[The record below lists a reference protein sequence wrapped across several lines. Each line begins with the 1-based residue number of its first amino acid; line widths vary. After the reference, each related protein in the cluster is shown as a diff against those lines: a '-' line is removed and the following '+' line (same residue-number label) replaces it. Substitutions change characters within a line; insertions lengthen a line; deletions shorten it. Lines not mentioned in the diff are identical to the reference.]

1 MFLGW
6 YDPEK
11 KRPARL
17 KLEEAIERYEEKF
30 GSQPET
36 VLTSVVDAEELASD
50 KKSPEIIVRGVNYIP
65 RFTFYVGIDELP
77 GEEVAEAA

>member
-11 KRPARL
+11 KKPARD

-30 GSQPET
+30 GGPPAA
-36 VLTSVVDAEELASD
+36 VLTSVAEAEELLND
-50 KKSPEIIVRGVNYIP
+50 KKAPAILVRGVNYIP

-77 GEEVAEAA
+77 GEELAEAA

>member
-11 KRPARL
+11 KKPARR

-30 GSQPET
+30 SSLPEA
-36 VLTSVVDAEELASD
+36 VLTSVADAEELATD
-50 KKSPEIIVRGVNYIP
+50 KKAPDILIRGVNYIP

-77 GEEVAEAA
+77 GEEVDEAA

>member
-11 KRPARL
+11 KKPARR

-30 GSQPET
+30 GSLPEA
-36 VLTSVVDAEELASD
+36 VLTSVADAEELATD
-50 KKSPEIIVRGVNYIP
+50 NKAPDILIRGVNYIP

>member
-11 KRPARL
+11 KKPARL

-30 GSQPET
+30 GNLPEA
-36 VLTSVVDAEELASD
+36 VLTSVADAEELSDD
-50 KKSPEIIVRGVNYIP
+50 KKSPDILIRGVNYIP

-77 GEEVAEAA
+77 GEELADAA

>member
-11 KRPARL
+11 KKPARA

-30 GSQPET
+30 GAPPGA
-36 VLTSVVDAEELASD
+36 VLTSVADAEELITD
-50 KKSPEIIVRGVNYIP
+50 KKAPDILVRGVNYIP

-77 GEEVAEAA
+77 GEELADAA